1 CIPCPS
7 KTPKKQGVESFTMK
21 NTLKTLSD
29 RELLKQTRLAATD
42 EKRATLALLEHLA
55 EVDERKAYAI
65 DAHPSLFEY
74 IVRELGYSESQA
86 SERVNAVRLFR
97 QNPAAK
103 AHLEAGAMTLT
114 TAAMVQR
121 FFTQEKKL
129 NATLAPESRKALI
142 ERCTHQPKRAVE
154 ILLMGSA
161 SAPVKQARMEKIR
174 QSSPELTEIKMQ
186 LNHEQTRVLTRAR
199 ELFPDDSL
207 ALLLERALVE
217 LIAKKEKQMGKS
229 LDQSEDPD
237 QDPSEDGG
245 ENHSL
250 MQNAPSSESLP
261 PGHSGHTKSSSR
273 FIPIFMKREVHLRS
287 GGQCEWR
294 SPRSGRRCPSRSRLE
309 IDHIYPLALGGS
321 TCSEN
326 LRHLC
331 SNHNRRAAIEA
342 GLKWRRIAPKTN

>member
-1 CIPCPS
+1 
-7 KTPKKQGVESFTMK
+7 MK
-21 NTLKTLSD
+21 NTLRSLSD
-29 RELLKQTRLAATD
+29 HELLKQTRLAASD
-42 EKRATLALLEHLA
+42 EKRATLAFLDHLA

-86 SERVNAVRLFR
+86 SERVNAVRLLR

-103 AHLEAGAMTLT
+103 AHLENGAMTLT

-129 NATLAPESRKALI
+129 NTTLAPESRKALI
-142 ERCTHQPKRAVE
+142 ERCTHKPKRAVE
-154 ILLMGSA
+154 ILLMGEA

-174 QSSPELTEIKMQ
+174 QSSPGLTEIKMQ

-207 ALLLERALVE
+207 ALLLERALGE
-217 LIAKKEKQMGKS
+217 LIAEKEKQMGRS
-229 LDQSEDPD
+229 LDQGEDPD
-237 QDPSEDGG
+237 KDPSEDRG

-250 MQNAPSSESLP
+250 MQNAPSSESQLP
-261 PGHSGHTKSSSR
+261 RHSGHQKSSSR
-273 FIPIFMKREVHLRS
+273 FIPIFMKRAVHLRS

-294 SPRSGRRCPSRSRLE
+294 SPRSGQRCPSKTRLH
-309 IDHIYPLALGGS
+309 IDHIHPLALGGS
-321 TCSEN
+321 TQAEN

-331 SNHNRRAAIEA
+331 ANHNARAAIEA
-342 GLKWRRIAPKTN
+342 GLSRRRPMGKTD